1 MARNR
6 ASLFTVS
13 LNIKMYLTLKIN
25 NFFPLLL
32 DLSSRERAKSVNDT
46 SVRLDEISIKFLLI
60 CGLFRNIFYRAPVRS
75 AMYKWMGDA
84 VTEVELL
91 VLIIWKPTTYS
102 LVVLVRKENRWLLK

>member
-46 SVRLDEISIKFLLI
+46 NVRLDEISIKFLLI
-60 CGLFRNIFYRAPVRS
+60 CGLFRNIFYRALVRS

-84 VTEVELL
+84 VTEAELL
-91 VLIIWKPTTYS
+91 VLIIWKPTTYN
-102 LVVLVRKENRWLLK
+102 LVVLVRKENR